1 MPVGENLGVSA
12 NEFVSAFEMLKMVR
26 EIGELEPVAGPE
38 GNGPATY
45 FRFPGA
51 AGTVGVITPMSHNYC
66 ERCNRMRLTADG
78 KLRPC
83 LFGSLETNLRDPL
96 RAGQSLVPL
105 IEETLR
111 IKPERHYLVQGSAEG
126 SGGLLA
132 LSQVGG

>member
-1 MPVGENLGVSA
+1 
-12 NEFVSAFEMLKMVR
+12 
-26 EIGELEPVAGPE
+26 
-38 GNGPATY
+38 
-45 FRFPGA
+45 
-51 AGTVGVITPMSHNYC
+51 
-66 ERCNRMRLTADG
+66 MRLTADG

-83 LFGSLETNLRDPL
+83 LFGSLGTNLRDPL

>member
-1 MPVGENLGVSA
+1 
-12 NEFVSAFEMLKMVR
+12 
-26 EIGELEPVAGPE
+26 
-38 GNGPATY
+38 
-45 FRFPGA
+45 
-51 AGTVGVITPMSHNYC
+51 
-66 ERCNRMRLTADG
+66 MRLTADG

-96 RAGQSLVPL
+96 RAGQPLEPL

-111 IKPERHYLVQGSAEG
+111 IKPERHHLVQGSAQG